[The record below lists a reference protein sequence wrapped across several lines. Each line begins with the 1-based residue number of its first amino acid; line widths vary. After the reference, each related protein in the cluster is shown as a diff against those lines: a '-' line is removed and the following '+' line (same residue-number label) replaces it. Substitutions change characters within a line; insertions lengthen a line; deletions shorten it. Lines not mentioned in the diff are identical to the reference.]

1 MKIAIIGCT
10 HAGTAAVREIL
21 RQAPETEVNIYE
33 RNDNISFLSCGISLY
48 LNGRVKR
55 LEDMFYDSAEDLRS
69 ANIHVNL
76 QHDVLRIDR
85 NKKDLLIQSLEDY
98 SISHESYDK
107 IILCTGSSVILPPIN
122 GIDHSRVLLCKN
134 YAQARQLYEASK
146 DQRRIALVG
155 GGYVNVEL
163 AESFATT
170 GHEVTL
176 FQSHETI
183 LNNYVDEQIS
193 HKMMDLLTEH
203 GVRVETRGN
212 VVSFTDEEDD
222 LVVTTEDGRNF
233 KTDIAVVSTG
243 FVPETDLLQGQVKMD
258 RKGAIITNKYG
269 QSSDPDIYVAGD
281 ARTIE
286 YNPTGASEYIPLATN
301 AVRQGLIAGINVF
314 GNRWSEMGAQGTS
327 AIELFGHT
335 LSTTG
340 LTYARALKAG
350 FDADFS
356 FFEDSYRPGF
366 MPSTEMITI
375 VIVYDKK
382 DLRILGAQFF
392 SKYDVAQS
400 ANTLSLAIQNRNTLK
415 DLAFVDML
423 FQPYYDQPFNY
434 INLAAQEGLKKEGLI

>member
-1 MKIAIIGCT
+1 MKVAIIGCT
-10 HAGTAAVREIL
+10 HAGTAAIREIL
-21 RQAPETEVNIYE
+21 RQDPETEVHIYE

-69 ANIHVNL
+69 EKIHVNL
-76 QHDVLRIDR
+76 RHDVLRIDR
-85 NKKDLLIQSLEDY
+85 DQKDLLIQSLEDY

-107 IILCTGSSVILPPIN
+107 IIMCTGSTVTLPPIN

-134 YAQARQLYEASK
+134 YGQAQQLNQAAKEYK
-146 DQRRIALVG
+146 RVALVG

-183 LNNYVDEQIS
+183 LNNYVDEYLSQ
-193 HKMMDLLTEH
+193 KMTDLLKEH
-203 GVRVETRGN
+203 GINVETSGN
-212 VVSFTDEEDD
+212 VVSFTDGEAD
-222 LVVTTEDGRNF
+222 LIVTTEDGRNF

-243 FVPETDLLQGQVKMD
+243 FVPETDLLQGQVEMD
-258 RKGAIITNKYG
+258 RKGAIITNEYG

-281 ARTIE
+281 ARTIS
-286 YNPTGASEYIPLATN
+286 YNPTGEPQYIPLATN
-301 AVRQGLIAGINVF
+301 AVRQGMIAGINVF
-314 GNRWSEMGAQGTS
+314 GNRWPEMGAQGTS
-327 AIELFGHT
+327 AIELFDHT

-340 LTYARALKAG
+340 LTYARALEAG
-350 FDADFS
+350 IDADFC
-356 FFEDSYRPGF
+356 FFEDTYRPGF
-366 MPSTEMITI
+366 MPSTELITI

-400 ANTLSLAIQNRNTLK
+400 ANTLSLAIQNKNNLR